1 MESRRIYKMGTG
13 KEKLI
18 LDSYYEIKNLI
29 MSGYTMRQASKELG
43 ISVMSIHAFFSLKKG
58 VAVIGHKDQA
68 YFTEEEMLTEKDYSF
83 KNLSNDEKEIYK
95 QREEAGVLGSH
106 FTSND
111 GLHGGC
117 QG

>member
-1 MESRRIYKMGTG
+1 MESRRTYKTGTG

-18 LDSYYEIKNLI
+18 LDSYYEIKRMI
-29 MSGYTMRQASKELG
+29 VSGYSIRQVSKELG
-43 ISVMSIHAFFSLKKG
+43 ISVVLIHAFFSLKKG
-58 VAVIGHKDQA
+58 VAVFGHKDQA

-95 QREEAGVLGSH
+95 QREKAGVLGSY
-106 FTSND
+106 FASND
-111 GLHGGC
+111 GLHGGR